1 MKIMAKYAVYLGLGS
16 NLGDRAENLR
26 QGLRLL
32 AEGGA
37 QPQAVSRVYQT
48 TPWGGVSQP
57 DFYNLAALV
66 GTDLPPPQLL
76 QLAKA
81 VERAVGRQ
89 PGPRWGAR
97 VLDID
102 ILLYKELTF
111 SAEGLKIPHVDMH
124 RRAFVLIP
132 LLELAPELEIPGR
145 GGAAQLL
152 AALPPEEKQGVVPV
166 LDLPA
171 WPDFKPLAVAASTE
185 K

>member
-1 MKIMAKYAVYLGLGS
+1 MKAMVEHEVYLSLGS

-32 AEGGA
+32 VQGGV
-37 QPQAVSRVYQT
+37 QLQAISRVYQT
-48 TPWGGVSQP
+48 APWGGVPQP

-66 GTDLPPPQLL
+66 STDLPPPPLL

-81 VERAVGRQ
+81 VEQKVGRQ
-89 PGPRWGAR
+89 PGLRWGAR

-111 SAEGLKIPHVDMH
+111 SAEWLKIPHVDMH

-132 LLELAPELEIPGR
+132 LLELAPQLEIPGR
-145 GGAAQLL
+145 GRAAQLL
-152 AALPPEEKQGVVPV
+152 AALPPAERMGVVPV
-166 LDLPA
+166 LDLP
-171 WPDFKPLAVAASTE
+171 DFKPLVEAASTE
-185 K
+185 I